1 MGSKTYTT
9 RLHNL
14 VVYAYHGVH
23 PEEKTLGQRFEID
36 IEFTLANPPQPW
48 RDDLQSTVSY
58 VNLIRLAVR
67 IAEREKFD
75 LIETLAD
82 RMVEEVRKH
91 PLIAS
96 VTIRVRK
103 PSVPIQGV
111 VDYVEV
117 EVNWEG
123 DSK

>member
-9 RLHNL
+9 RLRNL

-48 RDDLQSTVSY
+48 RDDLRSTVSY
-58 VNLIRLAVR
+58 VNLNRLASR

>member
-48 RDDLQSTVSY
+48 RDGLQSTVSY
-58 VNLIRLAVR
+58 VNLTRLASR

-82 RMVEEVRKH
+82 RLVEEIRQH

-96 VTIRVRK
+96 VMVRVRK

-117 EVNWEG
+117 EVTWQAETE
-123 DSK
+123 

>member
-58 VNLIRLAVR
+58 VNLNRLAVR

-75 LIETLAD
+75 LVETLAD
-82 RMVEEVRKH
+82 LLVEEVRQH
-91 PLIAS
+91 SLIAS
-96 VTIRVRK
+96 VTVRVRK

-117 EVNWEG
+117 EVRWED

>member
-1 MGSKTYTT
+1 M
-9 RLHNL
+9 R
-14 VVYAYHGVH
+14 
-23 PEEKTLGQRFEID
+23 
-36 IEFTLANPPQPW
+36 
-48 RDDLQSTVSY
+48 STVSY
-58 VNLIRLAVR
+58 VNLNRLASR